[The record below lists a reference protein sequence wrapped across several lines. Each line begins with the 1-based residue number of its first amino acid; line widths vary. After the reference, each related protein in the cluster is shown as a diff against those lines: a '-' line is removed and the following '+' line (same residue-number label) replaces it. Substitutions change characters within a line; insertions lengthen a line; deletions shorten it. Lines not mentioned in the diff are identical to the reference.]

1 MTSDTPKRR
10 TPRRGQQLTG
20 TATVGGSVNGGS
32 VLMQPPVANQHTWA
46 FTLLCPGNHPITAAI
61 LIEWV
66 QVDPS
71 PLYGANVS
79 IIGSLADMR
88 AEAGRG
94 RVARFEHLAGVL
106 SRQETA
112 TLVAVKRSGAATS
125 SRTRPRSWPPP
136 SRPPRG
142 PAWAWPRQVTLA
154 G

>member
-1 MTSDTPKRR
+1 
-10 TPRRGQQLTG
+10 
-20 TATVGGSVNGGS
+20 
-32 VLMQPPVANQHTWA
+32 MQPPVANQHTWA

-94 RVARFEHLAGVL
+94 RVARFAPGRGALATGNGDAGRRQAERRGYVEPDEAEELAAAEQAAERARLGVAAPGDIGRL
-106 SRQETA
+106 TARVRFHRDERARAALAAWRGRQ
-112 TLVAVKRSGAATS
+112 R
-125 SRTRPRSWPPP
+125 R
-136 SRPPRG
+136 
-142 PAWAWPRQVTLA
+142 
-154 G
+154 